1 MEILEALKYYFGY
14 DSFRPGQEEIINSI
28 IQKECVLAILPT
40 GGGKSLC
47 FQIPAL
53 INKSFSIV
61 ISPLIALMKDQAD
74 ALNKKSRQAA
84 FINSTLDFRQTEEV
98 LNLIANGELKLLYL
112 APERLD
118 NINFADRIKN
128 VNPAYLFIDEA
139 HCISEWGHNFRPSYR
154 KIKEFADYINIKN
167 ISAFT
172 ATATPEVVEDIVK
185 QLGMSNPIIFVK
197 GFERTNLSI
206 KVQRVKKKKDKCLEA
221 INQFGSP
228 AIIYTSSR
236 KKTEEV
242 AEFLQLY
249 GFNAAYYHAG
259 MANEERKHIQELFL
273 DDQVK
278 IIVAT
283 SAFGMG
289 IDKKDIRLV
298 IHYNMPPSIE
308 NYYQEIGRA
317 GRDGLDS
324 TAVLLYNERDKDIHN
339 YFISTS
345 NPSKENIKEIYNA
358 ICDFGKIAVGSITQ
372 SEIPITNDY
381 IKLYLK
387 QEINPAFIESALNIL
402 ETAGYI
408 SRISPFEKKFSFRF
422 NYDQNSLKRTI
433 KNISDNEIKD
443 VLLLLVREYGSTAFN
458 SPISFSLTNLQD
470 KFEIP
475 ADQIDEIMTRLG
487 NGGIIEYNKPL
498 RERSV
503 KLKVPRVQE
512 KNLIIDYK
520 KLSDNYQ
527 NSLRKLD
534 KVIEFV
540 YSDECRMKFLIN
552 YFGDETNDYQCC
564 KCDIC
569 LGNKQN
575 DKDSYSYVAE
585 LFLRTIYESKGKPT
599 EKRLLNILKG
609 NIGKEYSTYG
619 SLANYSEDELFQT
632 FERMLS
638 EKLISKEASGN
649 KIVLEKNGQ
658 DILDKLG
665 LVAPVEEI
673 IKQDYE
679 ENLELFNLLRIARN
693 EAAEKFQQPAYL
705 ICTDEVLRKIAE
717 SKPETNSQLLS
728 VEGFNQRAF
737 TKAGEEF
744 LEVIIEFVDKQKDKS
759 SAAEIPQNI
768 SETYN
773 LILKGYR
780 LSEIAS
786 LRNLSEAV
794 ISMQVET
801 ILEYK
806 PDTNINKLIDKENI
820 LQIEELLAAGHKDL
834 KTIKENLK
842 RDVPYPEIRVVLAK
856 NKFNA
861 S

>member
-61 ISPLIALMKDQAD
+61 ISPLIALMKDQVD

-128 VNPAYLFIDEA
+128 LNPAYLFIDEA

-154 KIKEFADYINIKN
+154 KIKEFADYIGIKN

-185 QLGMSNPIIFVK
+185 QLGMSNPRIFVK

-206 KVQRVKKKKDKCLEA
+206 NVQRIKKKKDKCLEA
-221 INQFGSP
+221 LNQFGSP

-273 DDQVK
+273 DDQIK

-298 IHYNMPPSIE
+298 IHYSMPPSIE

-317 GRDGLDS
+317 GRDSLDS
-324 TAVLLYNERDKDIHN
+324 TAVLLYSERDKDIHN

-345 NPSKENIKEIYNA
+345 NPSKGNIKEIYNA
-358 ICDFGKIAVGSITQ
+358 ICDFGKIAVGSISQ

-422 NYDQNSLKRTI
+422 NYDQNTLKRTI

-443 VLLLLVREYGSTAFN
+443 VLLLLVREYGSAAFN
-458 SPISFSLTNLQD
+458 SLISFSLTNLQD

-475 ADQIDEIMTRLG
+475 VDQIDEIMTRLG

-540 YSDECRMKFLIN
+540 YTNECRMRFLMN
-552 YFGDETNDYQCC
+552 YFGDETTDYQCC

-569 LGNKQN
+569 LGTKLI

-632 FERMLS
+632 SERMLS

-717 SKPETNSQLLS
+717 SKPKTNSQLLS

-744 LEVIIEFVDKQKDKS
+744 LEVIREFLDKQKNKS
-759 SAAEIPQNI
+759 STTEIPKNI

-806 PDTNINKLIDKENI
+806 PDTQINKLIDKETI
-820 LQIEELLAAGHKDL
+820 LQIEELLGAGHKDL

-842 RDVPYPEIRVVLAK
+842 RDVSYPAIRVVLAK